1 MSRSSPPPGG
11 GRSAS
16 VPRREPGGGEAESP
30 HPARFARDPPPPG
43 EGGVALIIPVLNEA
57 ETIGDVVHAVP
68 RDLVAEVIV
77 VDGGST
83 DETVARARAAGARV
97 IVEPRSGYGAAC
109 LAGVR
114 ATAQPVVAFID
125 GDGSDDPAEISR
137 LVDPIL
143 AGEQDFVIGS
153 RARGT
158 REKGSMG
165 VHQLLAGHFAGLLMR
180 ALYGVRY
187 TDMCAL
193 RAIRRDAL
201 DRLGMREKTYG
212 WNLEMQMRAARGGL
226 RILELPVRHRN
237 RAGGSSK
244 VAGSL
249 TGSLKASWQI
259 ASAIV
264 RIARE
269 MR

>member
-1 MSRSSPPPGG
+1 MTAQSKDYPPPNPSPTRGEG
-11 GRSAS
+11 AECGS
-16 VPRREPGGGEAESP
+16 VDAKSDPRIR
-30 HPARFARDPPPPG
+30 G
-43 EGGVALIIPVLNEA
+43 EGGGVTLIVPVLNEA
-57 ETIGDVVHAVP
+57 ETIGDVVRAVP
-68 RDLVAEVIV
+68 REIVREIIV

-109 LAGVR
+109 LAGAL
-114 ATAQPVVAFID
+114 ATEQPIVAFID
-125 GDGSDDPAEISR
+125 GDGSDDPAEIAR
-137 LVDPIL
+137 LVEPIL
-143 AGEQDFVIGS
+143 AGAQDFVIGS
-153 RARGT
+153 RARGA

-165 VHQLLAGHFAGLLMR
+165 VHQLLAGHIAGLLMR

-187 TDMCAL
+187 TDMCPL

-201 DRLGMREKTYG
+201 EKLGMREKTYG
-212 WNLEMQMRAARGGL
+212 WNLEMQMRAAGAGL

-237 RAGGSSK
+237 RAGGASK
-244 VAGSL
+244 VAGNL
-249 TGSLKASWQI
+249 RGSLKATWHI
-259 ASAIV
+259 ASALV